1 MRTSEPLV
9 SIVLRTKNE
18 EERIE
23 RCLRSCLHQTYRKL
37 ELVVIDN
44 KSTDATKEIARKFT
58 DLVFDKGPERIA
70 QGNFGMIEIA
80 QGEYVMYIDADM
92 ILEPG
97 VISAAVLRME
107 EKGLVGLYI
116 NEVVLGNG
124 YWGKLRRFERNF
136 YNGTCIDAARF
147 LRRSHVV
154 NLGGFD
160 EDTFPTPSAEDW
172 DLDRRMAEFGEMEQL
187 IYEPCG
193 SSSWDKKVRQH
204 VESCL
209 PGEVGVYHGLYHD
222 EATVTPMVYLKKK
235 KYYSGTMRSYID
247 KWGQHDPIV
256 RKQFGVSYRMF
267 QVFLENGKWRRL
279 AAHPLL
285 TLGMIG
291 FRAIVGLNYLVSQG
305 MSTWKS
311 K

>member
-1 MRTSEPLV
+1 MRSSEPLV

-44 KSTDATKEIARKFT
+44 KSTDATKEIAHKFT

-80 QGEYVMYIDADM
+80 RGEYVMYIDADM

-107 EKGLVGLYI
+107 EKGFVGMYI

-124 YWGKLRRFERNF
+124 YWGNLRRFERNF

-154 NLGGFD
+154 ELGGFD

-172 DLDRRMAEFGEMEQL
+172 DLDRRMAEVGKLEQL
-187 IYEPCG
+187 IYQPCD
-193 SSSWDKKVRQH
+193 SSSWDRIVREY
-204 VESCL
+204 VESRL
-209 PGEVGVYHGLYHD
+209 PNKVGSHHGLYHD
-222 EATVTPMVYLKKK
+222 EAEVTPKVYLQKKS
-235 KYYSGTMRSYID
+235 YYASTMRTYID
-247 KWGQHDPIV
+247 KWGDKDPIV
-256 RKQFGVSYRMF
+256 HKQFGVYYRLF
-267 QVFLENGKWRRL
+267 QVFLEQGKWRQL

-285 TLGMIG
+285 AIGMIG
-291 FRAIVGLNYLVSQG
+291 FRAVVGVNYLLGQRLG
-305 MSTWKS
+305 TGKE
-311 K
+311 